1 MVGKSLY
8 EVFWVNGLEPELIY
22 FLDGLNWFYVIMFT
36 IILYG
41 FKHTDLLDW
50 FEGFW
55 GKFKKYTFWFAAI
68 VTAIVFIFFRWMEG
82 EVVNAAYI
90 SGMLRSIVFTVVFSG
105 IFVDIPVYII
115 KGLGKFIDSKNDKN
129 G

>member
-8 EVFWVNGLEPELIY
+8 EVFWEKGLEPEIIY
-22 FLDGLNWFYVIMFT
+22 FLDGLNWFYVIMLT

-41 FKHTDLLDW
+41 FKHTDLLVW
-50 FEGFW
+50 FEGLW
-55 GKFKKYTFWFAAI
+55 GKWKKYNFWFAAI
-68 VTAIVFIFFRWMEG
+68 ITAIIFIIFRWLEG
-82 EVVNAAYI
+82 GVINATYI

-115 KGLGKFIDSKNDKN
+115 KGFGKFIDSKTK
-129 G
+129 